1 MIKKDESGIKLKDV
15 KCYNSKFHDK
25 HSVGW
30 TTNEVEYITTT
41 KDTLVVMSL
50 TLGRTAG
57 AVCQMRGKLRK
68 IGG

>member
-1 MIKKDESGIKLKDV
+1 MRRVDESGIQLKDV
-15 KCYNSKFHDK
+15 KYFNPEFHDK
-25 HSVGW
+25 HKSEW
-30 TTNEVEYITTT
+30 TTKEIEYITTT

-57 AVCQMRGKLRK
+57 AVSQMRGKLRK